1 MLPINIHS
9 HRLTLNF
16 EVFNERTSNEYFQTL
31 KNKKSL
37 VLTSKSRTQPVLTCS
52 QMLVFSAS
60 HYHRLVFSAAL
71 GKTAERMVV
80 GRHRTGW
87 RVVPHCSTNDGQ
99 AALQLF
105 SRTETE
111 LLQAPS
117 NPPAAQGRGEQ
128 SGSREQR
135 GVSRE
140 EERQA
145 GSNLDREGAS
155 LVVRLT
161 AGCWRRRVHQQLPH
175 HLRSG
180 QQAVSGLYNNDKS
193 K

>member
-1 MLPINIHS
+1 
-9 HRLTLNF
+9 
-16 EVFNERTSNEYFQTL
+16 
-31 KNKKSL
+31 
-37 VLTSKSRTQPVLTCS
+37 
-52 QMLVFSAS
+52 MLVFSAS

-145 GSNLDREGAS
+145 GSWVEKEPPWWWCASQPAVGGARSTNNYLTISDPGNKQS
-155 LVVRLT
+155 LASTTTTNRND
-161 AGCWRRRVHQQLPH
+161 
-175 HLRSG
+175 
-180 QQAVSGLYNNDKS
+180 NN
-193 K
+193 

>member
-1 MLPINIHS
+1 
-9 HRLTLNF
+9 
-16 EVFNERTSNEYFQTL
+16 
-31 KNKKSL
+31 
-37 VLTSKSRTQPVLTCS
+37 
-52 QMLVFSAS
+52 MLVFSAS

-145 GSNLDREGAS
+145 GSWVEKEPPWWCAS
-155 LVVRLT
+155 LPAAGGAGSTNNYLT
-161 AGCWRRRVHQQLPH
+161 ISDPGNKQSLA
-175 HLRSG
+175 STTTT
-180 QQAVSGLYNNDKS
+180 NEMTTTKS
-193 K
+193 KTRKRTSKFAVIGVTHVWRPKT

>member
-1 MLPINIHS
+1 M
-9 HRLTLNF
+9 
-16 EVFNERTSNEYFQTL
+16 
-31 KNKKSL
+31 L
-37 VLTSKSRTQPVLTCS
+37 VLA
-52 QMLVFSAS
+52 AS
-60 HYHRLVFSAAL
+60 HYHRLVFSAAQV
-71 GKTAERMVV
+71 GKRQNGWWVP
-80 GRHRTGW
+80 RHRTGW

-111 LLQAPS
+111 LVQAPS

-145 GSNLDREGAS
+145 RQVGGPGTWVEKEPPWWWCAS
-155 LVVRLT
+155 LPAARG
-161 AGCWRRRVHQQLPH
+161 AGSTTTPIRATSSL
-175 HLRSG
+175 
-180 QQAVSGLYNNDKS
+180 
-193 K
+193 

>member
-1 MLPINIHS
+1 M
-9 HRLTLNF
+9 
-16 EVFNERTSNEYFQTL
+16 
-31 KNKKSL
+31 L
-37 VLTSKSRTQPVLTCS
+37 VLA
-52 QMLVFSAS
+52 AS
-60 HYHRLVFSAAL
+60 HYHRLVFSAAQV
-71 GKTAERMVV
+71 GKRQNGWWWVP
-80 GRHRTGW
+80 RHRTGW

-111 LLQAPS
+111 LVQAPS

-145 GSNLDREGAS
+145 RQVGGGHLGREGAS

-175 HLRSG
+175 HLRAG
-180 QQAVSGLYNNDKS
+180 QQAVSGLYNNDKRNDNS
-193 K
+193 